1 MVTEFLCHP
10 PGASRHAVRIEGQ
23 GDGLLDLAGARLI
36 ASLQP

>member
-10 PGASRHAVRIEGQ
+10 PGASRNAVRIEGQ
-23 GDGLLDLAGARLI
+23 GDGLPDLAGARLI